1 MLHAVWS
8 LSSALCNSLFDP
20 YSSPFFIIAII
31 VIPWSYS
38 GVLSLPPLPLFP
50 PLFPFLHHRSCLLSY
65 ILSFEFAEQRGFE
78 DQSTFL
84 ITSRCFDF
92 FFSCFICVY
101 SIRLGKI
108 SISCCLWILLS
119 FINTFLL
126 YFVFH
131 LTFTFS
137 FYFCVLSLCL
147 VVPFIHLFHL
157 FSLSSPSR
165 CSVHVHQ
172 LYKDQELC
180 MWTQL

>member
-1 MLHAVWS
+1 MVVLRGFVPPSSPS
-8 LSSALCNSLFDP
+8 LSSSLSISSPPFLPFILHSFFRICRAKGVRRSVYLLDNISLFRFFLFMF
-20 YSSPFFIIAII
+20 YLCLFHSFIINIYFMLLMD
-31 VIPWSYS
+31 S
-38 GVLSLPPLPLFP
+38 SLFYK
-50 PLFPFLHHRSCLLSY
+50 Y
-65 ILSFEFAEQRGFE
+65 I
-78 DQSTFL
+78 
-84 ITSRCFDF
+84 
-92 FFSCFICVY
+92 
-101 SIRLGKI
+101 
-108 SISCCLWILLS
+108 
-119 FINTFLL
+119 LL

-131 LTFTFS
+131 LTFTLS

>member
-1 MLHAVWS
+1 MVVLRGFVPPSSPS
-8 LSSALCNSLFDP
+8 LSSSLSISSPPFLPFILHSFFRICRAKGVRRSVYLLDNISLF
-20 YSSPFFIIAII
+20 
-31 VIPWSYS
+31 
-38 GVLSLPPLPLFP
+38 
-50 PLFPFLHHRSCLLSY
+50 R
-65 ILSFEFAEQRGFE
+65 
-78 DQSTFL
+78 
-84 ITSRCFDF
+84 F